1 MAAAEVAA
9 DIHSEVAADIHS
21 EVAADIHS
29 EVAADIHSEVAAA
42 TTRAALLM
50 RARHISHRA
59 ATAALII
66 QPGTPRARR

>member
-1 MAAAEVAA
+1 
-9 DIHSEVAADIHS
+9 
-21 EVAADIHS
+21 VAADIHS